1 MPIRESASE
10 RGARRGRQLR
20 ARTSVELDDARRRAG
35 LSFRELARRLGVSL
49 DTVQRALRGEPGSLT
64 IDFAARLAAV
74 VGLRLGIGLYP
85 DGDPVRDR
93 AHLALLTRLRTR
105 LGPGL
110 RWRTEVPIPITG
122 DQRSGDALIEGDE
135 FDALVEA
142 ETHFHDIQALERSVA
157 GKQRDLGARRVVL
170 LVSDT
175 RHNRELIRGVAEL
188 RLRYPIG
195 TRACLAALGRGRDPG
210 GDALVIL

>member
-1 MPIRESASE
+1 
-10 RGARRGRQLR
+10 
-20 ARTSVELDDARRRAG
+20 
-35 LSFRELARRLGVSL
+35 LARRLGVSV
-49 DTVQRALRGEPGSLT
+49 DKVQRALRGEPGSLT
-64 IDFAARLAAV
+64 IEFAARMAAV
-74 VGLRLGIGLYP
+74 LGLQLSVGLYP

-110 RWRTEVPIPITG
+110 RWRAEVPIPITG
-122 DQRSGDALIEGDE
+122 DHRSGDALIECDD

-142 ETHFHDIQALERSVA
+142 ETHLHDIQALERSIA
-157 GKQRDLGARRVVL
+157 GKQRDLGASRVVL

-175 RHNRELIRGVAEL
+175 RHNREVIRDVAEL
-188 RLRYPIG
+188 RRRFPIA

-210 GDALVIL
+210 GDAHVIL